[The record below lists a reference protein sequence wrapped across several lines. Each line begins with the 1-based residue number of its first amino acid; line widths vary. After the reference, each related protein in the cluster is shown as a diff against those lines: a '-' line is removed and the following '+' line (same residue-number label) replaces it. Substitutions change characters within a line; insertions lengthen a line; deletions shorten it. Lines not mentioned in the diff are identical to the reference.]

1 MRKQL
6 QKYEKANISFFIG
19 ELCTVS
25 SDLKNFVQLS
35 EGDSYYREKFKENC
49 LLFTIVV
56 CRTIIIE
63 LPFHDYRTHYSKN

>member
-6 QKYEKANISFFIG
+6 QKYEKANISFFKG

-35 EGDSYYREKFKENC
+35 E
-49 LLFTIVV
+49 TTV
-56 CRTIIIE
+56 
-63 LPFHDYRTHYSKN
+63 